1 MRRVV
6 ITAMAVLLLLAATAA
21 CSSDEPQEDGSSAEA
36 PSPILAEYDV
46 TGDGWSMAMT
56 PEHLWVQVDPPVDS
70 VVRVDKATGEVEPM
84 VATGRFAASGPEG
97 LWVVS
102 GDWLV
107 KIDPTSGDELVRVP
121 SGGALDVA
129 EGSVW
134 LRTESGELLRVD
146 PDSGKTRVVAKTN
159 PASCLEPK
167 RLEIAFGSA
176 WQACKEG
183 AVVSMALD
191 GSQTRVI
198 PTEAGA
204 HTFTVTD
211 DAVWV
216 TNYEAGSVTR
226 IDPETG
232 ATTTIQGTGEGVG
245 ITSGGGFVWAADFMG
260 ISQIDPDTNKIVGH
274 LDVGPGEYYELVW
287 DDGVIWASTRTT
299 RLLKVQA
306 L

>member
-1 MRRVV
+1 
-6 ITAMAVLLLLAATAA
+6 
-21 CSSDEPQEDGSSAEA
+21 
-36 PSPILAEYDV
+36 V
-46 TGDGWSMAMT
+46 TGDAWSIALT
-56 PEHLWVQVDPPVDS
+56 PGYLWVQVDPPVDS
-70 VVRVDKATGEVEPM
+70 VVRVDKATGEVVPM
-84 VATGRFAASGPEG
+84 VAAGRFAASGPEG

-107 KIDPTSGDELVRVP
+107 KIDPTSGAELLKVS

-134 LRTESGELLRVD
+134 LRTESGKLLSVD
-146 PDSGKTRVVAKTN
+146 PDSGKTSLVAKTD

-167 RLEIAFGSA
+167 RLEIAFGYA
-176 WQACKEG
+176 WQSCKEG
-183 AVVSMALD
+183 AVVRMALD
-191 GSQTRVI
+191 GSQTSVI

-204 HTFTVTD
+204 HSWTVTD

-226 IDPETG
+226 IDPDTG
-232 ATTTIQGTGEGVG
+232 GTTTIPGAGEGVG

-260 ISQIDPDTNKIVGH
+260 ISQIDPDTNEIVGH

-287 DDGVIWASTRTT
+287 DDGVIWASTRTA
-299 RLLKVQA
+299 RLLKIQA